1 MHPVSILSVCF
12 LLPARCILL
21 TAYCILHIAS
31 CILLG
36 SGQELENALC
46 RFRIFVILATPSPP
60 SLHWQPWGHP
70 HHLCHSFSL
79 LPLVTLSTL
88 VTLLLSAP
96 LPTRLPWKTWPPH
109 NPHHHVPLSS
119 LPTHHPF
126 YPLHPLYPCYPSHH
140 CHPVHTCHLFHSG
153 QPHLPGHLTALAAS
167 KTVCAKFQFY
177 VLRQCYLV
185 MTISATVFLYC

>member
-96 LPTRLPWKTWPPH
+96 LPTRLHGKPGHPTTLTTMSPCHPCH
-109 NPHHHVPLSS
+109 PTTLFTLFILFTLPTLPTIAILSTLVTFSTLGGLTSLATS
-119 LPTHHPF
+119 LPLQPARLF
-126 YPLHPLYPCYPSHH
+126 VPSSSS
-140 CHPVHTCHLFHSG
+140 TCSDN
-153 QPHLPGHLTALAAS
+153 
-167 KTVCAKFQFY
+167 V
-177 VLRQCYLV
+177 
-185 MTISATVFLYC
+185 I